1 LFGLRVALD
10 SEPLDDWDKQ
20 EGAKKME
27 KTYRLALA
35 QLAIADGDKEANLKK
50 MEQAIKEASDQL
62 ADIVIFPELNLTGLV
77 SKEQMKKLAEGREG
91 ESFRRIQQMI
101 GIYHVSL
108 VYSFPEYVSEEELY
122 ITTCFMSKEGEAVA
136 YYRKTHLFTDEKEI
150 FTAGNEWITV
160 SVESFRAGFLTCY
173 DIEFPEPARALALKG
188 VNLLIV
194 NSANMEPYDYIHRLF
209 ICARALENQLF
220 VAYCNRIGSNE
231 KYQYC
236 GESAVIGPDG
246 KIIAEFEKD
255 AERVLMIDISADN
268 CKKSQSEF
276 YYLADCR
283 PELYE

>member
-1 LFGLRVALD
+1 
-10 SEPLDDWDKQ
+10 
-20 EGAKKME
+20 ME

-35 QLAIADGDKEANLKK
+35 QLAIADGNKEANLKK

-77 SKEQMKKLAEGREG
+77 SKEEMKILAESREG
-91 ESFRRIQQMI
+91 ESFRRIQKMI
-101 GIYHVSL
+101 GNCPVSV
-108 VYSFPEYVSEEELY
+108 VYSFPEYVSDQELY

-136 YYRKTHLFTDEKEI
+136 YYRKTHLFTDENEI
-150 FTAGNEWITV
+150 FKAGNEWVTASAE
-160 SVESFRAGFLTCY
+160 SVPIGFLTCY

-209 ICARALENQLF
+209 ISARALENQLF
-220 VAYCNRIGSNE
+220 VGYCNRVGSNE

-246 KIIAEFEKD
+246 KIIAEIEKD
-255 AERVLMIDISADN
+255 AERVLVIDLTVD
-268 CKKSQSEF
+268 KSEAVF
-276 YYLADCR
+276 DYLSDR
-283 PELYE
+283 RSDLYV